1 MSRIRADRY
10 TNRLGT
16 GAPLFANGVNVTG
29 NVGVGT
35 TVPTSKLS
43 VIGDMNVT
51 GTVSVGGTLTY
62 EDVTSIDSVG
72 IITAQAGIHLDDSIV
87 HLGDT
92 NTKIRFPAVDTVTVE
107 TAGSERLRIASNG
120 NITIGTAS
128 NPGGKLFFESSSGSA
143 QCIRS
148 GGTNNQNLLFGTAST
163 EYLRI
168 TSAGALNIGKGDE
181 STNAANLVE
190 MYVGGTDNAYGT
202 IRGKYNRTNEYNRSE
217 VRFGVENN
225 SAGKGFLAFATGTN
239 SATERLR
246 ITADGQVRIGNSTI
260 TASTSADE
268 LIIGLDSPGGDRGVT
283 IISGTSGTGN
293 IFFSDTNTSGV
304 GNRMGTITYDH
315 SGNYMRFSTNGN
327 NERMRIKSSGEVLV
341 NKTTT
346 GTKASNAALQI
357 KSSSSAWGINLS
369 CRSNN
374 DYAYF
379 GFTSADSE
387 ESMANVYARRT
398 GTNAGFLSIE
408 TNSGNNSATERIRI
422 GSLASSVYISH
433 IDSEISIAS
442 GSTADTGVTL
452 CGGNTVK
459 YNIFVSDNGVPMYIG
474 RQTSDGTLVNFAQ
487 SGNTEGNIVVSGST
501 VSYNGGHLSRW
512 SQLVGISTNVKS
524 DRPTIYQGTVMS
536 NLDEMCE
543 WPGEVNQQLN
553 KIKVSDSMGDK
564 DVAGVFWAWDDD
576 DDTYTNDFYVAMTG
590 DMVIRIAQGTTVAR
604 GDLLMSAGDGTAK
617 PQDDDIVRSKTI
629 AKVTSTTVSDTY
641 SDGSYC
647 VPCVLMAC

>member
-62 EDVTSIDSVG
+62 DDVTNIDSVG
-72 IITAQAGIHLDDSIV
+72 IVTARGGLNVGPLTGIAATISSTGDITSSGTLYIASQAQIGRLTKPDVGLIVNNDKDNSSNNATIIVKNFNASGRLWTGTSSANATTSEIYGNGNANFQGTVGIGTDNPERILHASGSGAQYIKVTSTSSANAGIEFGDTADTGIGNIVYANSDDSMFFSV
-87 HLGDT
+87 NGT
-92 NTKIRFPAVDTVTVE
+92 
-107 TAGSERLRIASNG
+107 ERI
-120 NITIGTAS
+120 
-128 NPGGKLFFESSSGSA
+128 
-143 QCIRS
+143 
-148 GGTNNQNLLFGTAST
+148 
-163 EYLRI
+163 RI
-168 TSAGALNIGKGDE
+168 TSGGNMGIGCADPGTMLQVSDSGDDGTFRVGGNNAGETGFNIAYENGGTTYTILKQNYAA
-181 STNAANLVE
+181 TNA
-190 MYVGGTDNAYGT
+190 NAYT
-202 IRGKYNRTNEYNRSE
+202 SIH
-217 VRFGVENN
+217 
-225 SAGKGFLAFATGTN
+225 TGYFTVN
-239 SATERLR
+239 TGSSFTERL
-246 ITADGQVRIGNSTI
+246 
-260 TASTSADE
+260 
-268 LIIGLDSPGGDRGVT
+268 
-283 IISGTSGTGN
+283 
-293 IFFSDTNTSGV
+293 
-304 GNRMGTITYDH
+304 
-315 SGNYMRFSTNGN
+315 
-327 NERMRIKSSGEVLV
+327 RIKSSGEVLV

-346 GTKASNAALQI
+346 GSKASNAALHV
-357 KSSSSAWGINLS
+357 KSGSGAWGINLS

-379 GFTSADSE
+379 GFTSADSN

-398 GTNAGFLSIE
+398 TTNTGFLSIE
-408 TNSGNNSATERIRI
+408 TNSGNTSATERIRI

-442 GSTADTGVTL
+442 GSSADTGVTL

-459 YNIFVSDNGVPMYIG
+459 YNIFVSDNGIPMYIG
-474 RQTSDGTLVNFAQ
+474 RQNSDGTLLNFAQ
-487 SGNTEGNIVVSGST
+487 SGSTEGSISVSGST

-543 WPGEVNQQLN
+543 WPEEVNQQLN
-553 KIKVSDSMGDK
+553 KTKVSDSVGDK
-564 DVAGVFWAWDDD
+564 DVAGVFWTWDDD

-629 AKVTSTTVSDTY
+629 AKVTSTTVSATY